1 MSGYSKDNLGNGWEV
16 SVARTFDEV
25 EAIRPIW
32 EKMHNSEDYPV
43 PNADIDRYLAVLRP
57 QKDQMQ
63 PYVMLFRREGE
74 PAAMVIARLE
84 KKHKI
89 TCKVGYKV
97 VWRPSVCALTVVY
110 EGILGQPSNEV
121 CAMLIEELIDALSRG
136 EVDMLW
142 FSQLRTNSHAYK
154 LARKMAGVLS
164 RSYFPRF
171 EPHWQLQVPPSAEAF
186 YASLPVSRKRYLRR
200 YIKKLEKEYGAPV
213 RVVCY
218 QNEADID
225 SFIQIASRISHS
237 TYKEAMAVG
246 FADTP
251 LNRSLMSQA
260 AGKGLW
266 SAYVLY
272 SGDKPCAFEYGIR
285 CSNSY
290 FPENIGYDPRL
301 SSYSPGTVLFIKVL
315 EELSKD
321 PLIKTFDFGFGPGI
335 YKDRFGTQSWPEAS
349 VYIFAPRLYPVL
361 VNLADSSIR
370 GLSLGLAFLANKL
383 DITTKVKR
391 RWRDYLQR
399 TQYKKNQKK
408 NGNKR

>member
-1 MSGYSKDNLGNGWEV
+1 MSAQKKDNCGNGWEV
-16 SVARTFDEV
+16 SIARTFDEV

-171 EPHWQLQVPPSAEAF
+171 EPHWQTLIPNHVDEF
-186 YASLPVSRKRYLRR
+186 YKSIPRKWQRDIARCIR
-200 YIKKLEKEYGAPV
+200 NFEKACSGSIN
-213 RVVCY
+213 VVCY
-218 QNEADID
+218 RQEADLDHLID
-225 SFIQIASRISHS
+225 VGSKISAS
-237 TYKEAMAVG
+237 TYKQALGVG
-246 FADTP
+246 FVNEP
-251 LNRSLMSQA
+251 LTRSLLLQA
-260 AGKGLW
+260 AKDGWLR
-266 SAYVLY
+266 AYVLY
-272 SGDKPCAFEYGIR
+272 AKGQPCAFEFGAQYRSIF
-285 CSNSY
+285 
-290 FPENIGYDPRL
+290 FPEYMGFDPNWK
-301 SSYSPGTVLFIKVL
+301 SFNPGTILWTKVIEDL
-315 EELSKD
+315 CSD
-321 PLIKTFDFGFGPGI
+321 PDVSLLDYGFGDAL
-335 YKDRFGTQSWPEAS
+335 YKRKFGSLSWQEAS
-349 VYIFAPRLYPVL
+349 VFIFAPRLYPVL

-391 RWRDYLQR
+391 HWRDYLQR
-399 TQYKKNQKK
+399 TQHKKNQKK
-408 NGNKR
+408 SGNKR